1 MESKTQEFQ
10 SPLGKKKQKPIFR
23 DKGVTMATTQLSGR
37 SRDER
42 SGYKGGIGRK
52 ETGHQQVFFGK
63 DIRTGKMVVAVARW
77 QSPDLYWRMVTS
89 GQNKSRR
96 LV

>member
-42 SGYKGGIGRK
+42 SGYKGGIVEKRLAINRSSL
-52 ETGHQQVFFGK
+52 GK
-63 DIRTGKMVVAVARW
+63 IYVLAKWWW
-77 QSPDLYWRMVTS
+77 Q
-89 GQNKSRR
+89 
-96 LV
+96 